1 MIVYYKERVMVCK
14 SPLAVPIIA
23 LLLKK
28 TKGKCDRNRNASVMG
43 ASGRSDRNTSK
54 APPVPLSDLQKT
66 RHREG
71 VKKSQDSQSGQ
82 GDVGK
87 TVERLPLSGLMIG
100 IENHVRLI
108 S

>member
-1 MIVYYKERVMVCK
+1 
-14 SPLAVPIIA
+14 
-23 LLLKK
+23 
-28 TKGKCDRNRNASVMG
+28 
-43 ASGRSDRNTSK
+43 
-54 APPVPLSDLQKT
+54 
-66 RHREG
+66 

>member
-1 MIVYYKERVMVCK
+1 
-14 SPLAVPIIA
+14 
-23 LLLKK
+23 
-28 TKGKCDRNRNASVMG
+28 MG

-54 APPVPLSDLQKT
+54 APPVPLSDLQKP

-87 TVERLPLSGLMIG
+87 TVEWLPLSGLMIR
-100 IENHVRLI
+100 IETM
-108 S
+108 

>member
-1 MIVYYKERVMVCK
+1 MSQGVDTLKMV
-14 SPLAVPIIA
+14 PLALPA
-23 LLLKK
+23 
-28 TKGKCDRNRNASVMG
+28 GY
-43 ASGRSDRNTSK
+43 
-54 APPVPLSDLQKT
+54 PLSNDPLFKVSEGRPPRSNRT
-66 RHREG
+66 RDGEA

-82 GDVGK
+82 GGVGK